1 MGSRNSLYDRADSF
15 GWISIALHW
24 TTAVAIIA
32 LWFIGKSISSQ
43 PPGEID
49 VRRGLHIAIGLAC
62 WLPLLARIIWRF
74 RIAHPR
80 AVGQSMR
87 IHHVARFIHFTML
100 VLLMVMLISGPL
112 MAWAI
117 TDKPELFENVYRVHA
132 LSANILFALVVLHV
146 LGTLK
151 HLMFHEDET
160 IARMIWPRPNTITS
174 NKQQDP

>member
-1 MGSRNSLYDRADSF
+1 MTSRNSLYDRADSF

-32 LWFIGKSISSQ
+32 LWFIGKSISNQS
-43 PPGEID
+43 PGEID
-49 VRRGLHIAIGLAC
+49 VRRDLHIIIGLAC
-62 WLPLLARIIWRF
+62 WLPILARIIWRF
-74 RIAHPR
+74 RVAHPH

-87 IHHVARFIHFTML
+87 IHQVARFIHFTML
-100 VLLMVMLISGPL
+100 VSLMVMLISGPL

-117 TDKPELFENVYRVHA
+117 TDKIEFFENIHRVHS
-132 LSANILFALVVLHV
+132 LSANILFFLVVLHI

-160 IARMIWPRPNTITS
+160 IARMIWPRPNKITS
-174 NKQQDP
+174 NKQQKP